1 MRLLLSFTLAALT
14 ASCGAGGDSAG
25 SDYAPPAVDAGA
37 GTPECFSS
45 NDCPTGWSC
54 SDFGVCQPPPDSPGD
69 AEPPPPEVEYELGA
83 PVSSLRYVYVAM
95 TDEDALAR
103 IDGATLEVSSVR
115 VGEAPRVLATAP
127 DSDAAAVLDAVNGTV
142 TIVRPATSGDQK
154 ITLATLPNLNRL
166 SVAPSG
172 EYALAWFDLEK
183 AVQESGG
190 LGGVDRVGSFQD
202 VTVIRLTSGQAQAVD
217 LTVGFRPRA
226 VEFDRDSARAYVIT
240 EDGVSVIDLAA
251 ATDAGPS
258 IIAPIP
264 VTDDVLADPAAVE
277 VAIVPTGERAV
288 VREAERAELRIVEL
302 AGESRG
308 QSQTVTL
315 DAVPSDVDLDP
326 DGSHAYAVLRE
337 ASALAIVTLPTS
349 AEEAPSVEVID
360 LGGAP
365 VGSLVLSPD
374 TSRGL
379 LFTNATAAEQLTIIE
394 LDEPGRPHR
403 SVTLEK
409 SLRSVHIS
417 PDGDHAVLIHAKTPG
432 DPDQAVDFEEFI
444 DRSHG
449 YSVFDIESGFA
460 KLEIT
465 PVNPGALAFAPN
477 APRAYLALS
486 GADSDPDN
494 NDNSDI
500 AALQIL
506 ELDTGVVRER
516 PLSSPPETVGV
527 LPDAETAFVGQRHPL
542 GRISFIPI
550 AGGPVRTIT
559 GFDLNSRII
568 D

>member
-14 ASCGAGGDSAG
+14 ASCGAGGDSGGA
-25 SDYAPPAVDAGA
+25 DYSPPALDAGA

-54 SDFGVCQPPPDSPGD
+54 SDFGVCQPPPDSPDD

-103 IDGATLEVSSVR
+103 IDGTTLEVSSLR

-142 TIVRPATSGDQK
+142 TIVRPASSGDQK

-166 SVAPSG
+166 SVAPNG

-183 AVQESGG
+183 AVRESGG

-226 VEFDRDSARAYVIT
+226 VEFDRDGARAYVIT

-264 VTDDVLADPAAVE
+264 VTDDLLADPAAVE

-288 VREAERAELRIVEL
+288 VREAERAELRIIEL

-326 DGSHAYAVLRE
+326 DGSHAYAVLRDT
-337 ASALAIVTLPTS
+337 SALAIVTLPTS
-349 AEEAPSVEVID
+349 AEETPSVEVID

-365 VGSLVLSPD
+365 IGSLVLSPD

-379 LFTNATAAEQLTIIE
+379 LFTNATAAEQITIIE

-403 SVTLEK
+403 SVALEK

-417 PDGDHAVLIHAKTPG
+417 PDGNHAVLIHAKTPG
-432 DPDQAVDFEEFI
+432 NPDQAVDFEEFI
-444 DRSHG
+444 DLSHG

-465 PVNPGALAFAPN
+465 PVTPGALAFAPN

-486 GADSDPDN
+486 GADSDSDN
-494 NDNSDI
+494 TSDI

-542 GRISFIPI
+542 GRISFVPI